1 VLAAAVE
8 PFALS
13 ALKYGLFALLVLFL
27 LALWQG
33 LYWLGG
39 ETALSSPRETVVKL
53 GALLGSAWFWP
64 HVRESGAALL
74 IALLIASAGGVALG
88 LALGLNRFAGTML
101 EPILVSLYSLP
112 KITLYPLI
120 LLLFGLGMPAKIVF
134 GAIHGIIP
142 VTLFTLNSVRNLKP
156 VLLRTARVFRLG
168 LGATVWRVAI
178 PAALPE
184 IVSGLRLG
192 FSLTLL
198 GVLLGEM
205 FASQRGLGFLV
216 MNAIG
221 LNDVPTMMAVTLL
234 LAVFAVTVSVLLL
247 NLDRRLHR
255 RATG

>member
-1 VLAAAVE
+1 MTRRQAFDVAA
-8 PFALS
+8 
-13 ALKYGLFALLVLFL
+13 LVLLL

-39 ETALSSPRETVVKL
+39 ETALSSPRETVIEL
-53 GALLGSAWFWP
+53 ARLLGSASFWP
-64 HVRESGAALL
+64 HARESGTALLAALA
-74 IALLIASAGGVALG
+74 IAAAGGVALG
-88 LALGLNRFAGTML
+88 LALGLNRFAATTV
-101 EPILVSLYSLP
+101 EPILVALYSLP

-120 LLLFGLGMPAKIVF
+120 LLLFGLGMPAKIAF
-134 GAIHGIIP
+134 GAIHGIVP

-168 LGATVWRVAI
+168 TGATVWRVVI

-221 LNDVPTMMAVTLL
+221 LHDVPTMMAVTLL
-234 LAVFAVTVSVLLL
+234 LAVFAVAVSVLLL
-247 NLDRRLHR
+247 RLDRRLHR
-255 RATG
+255 GAYG